1 MLMSSFFLVS
11 ISTKI
16 ISSDEQKQQQEKS
29 SKTSD
34 KVKYVGKVALKSVVT
49 IMAAVGPFM
58 SVIEPNGPL
67 IRAVCELIG
76 LTASE
81 ITKKVNG
88 DPIQALV
95 DEFKN
100 LKIQTD
106 ENQEK
111 LKWDIW
117 ASNYYNHEIDIKTA
131 WSKLKTLLESLK
143 ETKDVSQKQRH
154 KDDFVNFYS
163 PYEATAKRIQKL
175 MTVKDPSLGKPLG
188 DLLAEHVKC
197 HEKDIRQFTVFI
209 NKLIYKANTMNTF
222 YYNLKGIESQAK
234 VDEEAKIAYKTAS
247 AMFQVHKKCID
258 NSMEYIKNDV
268 ETLIDNTKKSSDLA
282 KEVCSFLVKEYDRY
296 DWMVVAF
303 KTKKS
308 NKPFESL
315 NSHVLAGFTDKT
327 KGGISVAFARQV
339 KGNHTKTALVKQTIG
354 SCIKDSDK
362 CHEVANKLRGCFE
375 AKGGTS
381 VTLPYTAVH
390 AYLRKAHDSYNTQEE
405 TDEEDEVSAA
415 PEDQAPAV
423 YIGKCK
429 KYLGPMSGKF
439 VVLIKSD
446 DEMEEK
452 DPCSKLNCGGEER
465 GKCVKVEGMFL
476 AMCECKMPYY
486 GEHCEESLED
496 YKKYLK
502 GEKEMV
508 ESTQHDKITKL

>member
-1 MLMSSFFLVS
+1 MGRIDMFSELEEFMEENALSVNSIKASIMAHLQSLLDHFHKYFPEGDAPDHYDWIRSPFNVTTANHLTSDMEDALIELSTDRTLRTAFDGKTLDEFWVSVAREYPQLSKAALDVLMQFGSTYLSMASAGLLFLMLMSSFFLVS

-16 ISSDEQKQQQEKS
+16 ISSDDQKQQQEKS

-58 SVIEPNGPL
+58 S
-67 IRAVCELIG
+67 
-76 LTASE
+76 
-81 ITKKVNG
+81 
-88 DPIQALV
+88 
-95 DEFKN
+95 
-100 LKIQTD
+100 
-106 ENQEK
+106 
-111 LKWDIW
+111 
-117 ASNYYNHEIDIKTA
+117 
-131 WSKLKTLLESLK
+131 
-143 ETKDVSQKQRH
+143 
-154 KDDFVNFYS
+154 
-163 PYEATAKRIQKL
+163 
-175 MTVKDPSLGKPLG
+175 
-188 DLLAEHVKC
+188 
-197 HEKDIRQFTVFI
+197 
-209 NKLIYKANTMNTF
+209 
-222 YYNLKGIESQAK
+222 GIESQAK

-315 NSHVLAGFTDKT
+315 NSHVLTGFTDKT

-381 VTLPYTAVH
+381 VSLPYTAVH
-390 AYLRKAHDSYNTQEE
+390 AYLRKAHDSYNTPEE
-405 TDEEDEVSAA
+405 TDEDYEVSAA

-446 DEMEEK
+446 EEMEEK

-508 ESTQHDKITKL
+508 ESTQHDQITKF